1 MTDTTADAAP
11 VDLRSDTVTRPDP
24 EMRRAMAAA
33 EVGDDVFRED
43 PTVRALEE
51 RAAELLGKEAA
62 LFLPTGT
69 MGNQVA
75 LHVLGRPG
83 GEVVGEAGC
92 HVFHYEMGGLA
103 ALSGMM
109 PRPVP
114 GTAGILDPQVVEA
127 AVRPAAD
134 YLSRTVLL
142 VVENTHNMAGGT
154 VTPPERLRELLA
166 VAARHRLPVHLDG
179 ARLGNA
185 AVALGV
191 PPAALADGF
200 TTVMTSLSKGLG
212 CPVGSL
218 LAGTADVVAEARRVR
233 KMFGGGM
240 RQAGILAAAGLLAL
254 SRGFDHLAAD
264 HANARLLAEGLATL
278 PGVAIDP
285 AVVATNI
292 VIFHVAAAGD
302 PAPAGAFV
310 RRAADAGV
318 LGVPIGPDRVR
329 FVTHRDAP
337 RSAVAL
343 AVQRLQRAFAP

>member
-1 MTDTTADAAP
+1 MANPTADGAP

-51 RAAELLGKEAA
+51 GAAELLGKEAA

-83 GEVVGEAGC
+83 GEVLGEASC
-92 HVFHYEMGGLA
+92 HVFHYEMGALA

-109 PRPVP
+109 PRPVA
-114 GTAGILDPQVVEA
+114 GTAGVLDPGALEA
-127 AVRPAAD
+127 AIRPAAD

-166 VAARHRLPVHLDG
+166 VAARHRLPAHLDG
-179 ARLGNA
+179 ARLANA

-191 PPAALADGF
+191 PAARLAEGF

-218 LAGTADVVAEARRVR
+218 LAGSADTIAEARRVR

-254 SRGFDHLAAD
+254 SRGFAHLAAD
-264 HANARLLAEGLATL
+264 HAHARLLADGLATL
-278 PGVAIDP
+278 PGVEVDP
-285 AVVATNI
+285 AAVATNI
-292 VIFHVAAAGD
+292 VIFRVAAAGD
-302 PAPAGAFV
+302 PAPAGSFV
-310 RRAADAGV
+310 RRAAEAGV

-337 RSAVAL
+337 RPAVEQ
-343 AVQRLQRAFAP
+343 AVERLRRAFAA